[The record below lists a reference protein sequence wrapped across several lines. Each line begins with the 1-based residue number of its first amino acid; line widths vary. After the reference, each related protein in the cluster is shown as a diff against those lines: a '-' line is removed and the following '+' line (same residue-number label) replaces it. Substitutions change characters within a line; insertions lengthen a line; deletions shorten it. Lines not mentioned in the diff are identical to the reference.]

1 MQNYEEERLVKQTR
15 EEVDLLVEKIRL
27 ARGTDM
33 DLAFARPE
41 EIERRNDS
49 LKQISAHAQRRF
61 QESCDY
67 VNDPILFGLLGGVDR
82 EATINRL
89 HREFERIPKAIQGK

>member
-1 MQNYEEERLVKQTR
+1 MQNNQEERLVKQTR

-33 DLAFARPE
+33 DLVFARPE
-41 EIERRNDS
+41 EIERRVDS
-49 LKQISAHAQRRF
+49 INQISAHAQQRF
-61 QESCDY
+61 RELCDY
-67 VNDPILFGLLGGVDR
+67 VNEHFILGEVR

-89 HREFERIPKAIQGK
+89 HMEFVRIAEAAKGK